1 MGANNE
7 TKGIIVG
14 VCKPMMEFLV
24 QQGIVQVVHDNDRD
38 VVVYQPTRN
47 AEAIL
52 RKTLPEPKE
61 E

>member
-24 QQGIVQVVHDNDRD
+24 QQGIVQVVHDNIRD

-52 RKTLPEPKE
+52 RKALPEPE
-61 E
+61 EE

>member
-7 TKGIIVG
+7 NKGIIVG
-14 VCKPMMEFLV
+14 VCLPMMEFLV
-24 QQGIVQVVHDNDRD
+24 QQGIVQVVHDNTRD

-52 RKTLPEPKE
+52 RKALPEPKE

>member
-14 VCKPMMEFLV
+14 VCTPMMEFLE
-24 QQGIVQVVHDNDRD
+24 QQGIVQVVHDNNRD

-52 RKTLPEPKE
+52 RKALPEPKE

>member
-14 VCKPMMEFLV
+14 VCTPMMEFLE
-24 QQGIVQVVHDNDRD
+24 QQGIVQVVSDDNRD
-38 VVVYQPTRN
+38 IIIYQPTRN

-52 RKTLPEPKE
+52 RKALPEPKE

>member
-14 VCKPMMEFLV
+14 VCKPMMEFLE
-24 QQGIVQVVHDNDRD
+24 QQGIVQVVHDNNRD
-38 VVVYQPTRN
+38 VIVYQPTRN

-52 RKTLPEPKE
+52 RKALPEAQE

>member
-24 QQGIVQVVHDNDRD
+24 QQGIVQVVHDNNRD
-38 VVVYQPTRN
+38 VVVYQPMRS

-52 RKTLPEPKE
+52 RKALPEPE
-61 E
+61 EE